1 MWSSF
6 SVWISVCH
14 TLPCAVA
21 SNLFFGTALS
31 SNRQFRTCRTFSGR
45 HVFWVR
51 RNHDN
56 SGYRFR
62 RFAPTNGHHHAV
74 TFHPLIRLERHTG
87 GTLGVMFTT
96 MCNDLLIGFDLR
108 RTTLVV
114 SPPVLEQAVPAAVV
128 DGVTERAMDR

>member
-1 MWSSF
+1 M
-6 SVWISVCH
+6 
-14 TLPCAVA
+14 
-21 SNLFFGTALS
+21 
-31 SNRQFRTCRTFSGR
+31 FRTYKWTP
-45 HVFWVR
+45 
-51 RNHDN
+51 
-56 SGYRFR
+56 Y
-62 RFAPTNGHHHAV
+62 HAV

-96 MCNDLLIGFDLR
+96 IYNDLLIGFDLR